1 MSSGRGTGRGAW
13 ERLRGLP
20 GRTPLRVKLI
30 TAVLA
35 LVIIALTVIS
45 LTSRA
50 VFSGYLMHQA
60 ENRLTND
67 YNTVVGHANMVRLGR
82 FGYLGDSQDQVWLL
96 DSHGR
101 QIQAIGPGGQP
112 IVSSGPP
119 PQIPNNQAWLT
130 GNVGKL
136 VTVAGQ
142 APGDNWLVITQPIPN
157 TQVYDPSTGE
167 ATVQTV
173 TLVVGT
179 DLGNISQAIGYLT
192 EIDMLVSLAVIVI
205 LAIVGIA
212 VVRASLRPLTDIEQT
227 AAAIAGGDLSSR
239 VPDRDPRTEV
249 GRLGRSLNAM
259 LAQIEAAFRAR
270 TESEEAARRSEARM
284 RQFVADA
291 SHELRTPLTAI
302 RGYAEYYRQ
311 RGGLGE
317 ISGVPPRHALS
328 NGSDA
333 TGHQPA
339 DASAESPP
347 ARDGTAVSPRHVGP
361 HPAQAAP
368 EATGPLA
375 RADLD
380 RIMQRVEQESSRMG
394 VLVEDMLLLARLDQ
408 QRPLERRTVDMLTI
422 AADSVND
429 ARVVAPD
436 RNISL
441 TVGSGAAL
449 LVVGDEARLR
459 QVITNLMSNALNH
472 TPGGTPIEVRVR
484 SGSLNEWRQA
494 AQAAGRTAL
503 AAAGRDGQPVP
514 AVVLEVA
521 DQGPGLTPYQAEH
534 VFERFYRADQART
547 RKAGGAG
554 LGLSIVAALVAAH
567 GGNVWVESP
576 PGGGATFRVAIP
588 LAPEARH
595 IDPDP
600 DDGTDPDILDSHG
613 SLDPRPAAWPHP
625 PRPGSPPPPGR
636 PASTNRIDGT

>member
-1 MSSGRGTGRGAW
+1 MSSAAGTGRGAW
-13 ERLRGLP
+13 ERLRSVP

-35 LVIIALTVIS
+35 LVAIALAVIS
-45 LTSRA
+45 FTGISVLRGYLLDQVDGQLTS
-50 VFSGYLMHQA
+50 MHS
-60 ENRLTND
+60 D
-67 YNTVVGHANMVRLGR
+67 
-82 FGYLGDSQDQVWLL
+82 
-96 DSHGR
+96 
-101 QIQAIGPGGQP
+101 AIGSHAFGGGSFRGYSPEAYVVEAVTSSGQVYAADNSPPAGATGPNVPNNTAWLNANAGKSVTVAALSGNASWRVIAYPDTPFYVLTPGGQQR
-112 IVSSGPP
+112 ING
-119 PQIPNNQAWLT
+119 
-130 GNVGKL
+130 
-136 VTVAGQ
+136 
-142 APGDNWLVITQPIPN
+142 
-157 TQVYDPSTGE
+157 
-167 ATVQTV
+167 
-173 TLVVGT
+173 TLVVGLDVT
-179 DLGNISQAIGYLT
+179 NVYSTVGRLAGLDLV
-192 EIDMLVSLAVIVI
+192 VSALLLLALLII
-205 LAIVGIA
+205 GIA
-212 VVRASLRPLTDIEQT
+212 VVRASLRPLTDIERT
-227 AAAIAGGDLSSR
+227 AAAIASGDLSSR

-249 GRLGRSLNAM
+249 GRLGMSLNAM
-259 LAQIEAAFRAR
+259 LAQIEAAFQAR
-270 TESEEAARRSEARM
+270 TESEEAARRSETRM

-317 ISGVPPRHALS
+317 ISGAPPRPALS
-328 NGSDA
+328 NGSDT
-333 TGHQPA
+333 TGHQAA
-339 DASAESPP
+339 DAPDDA
-347 ARDGTAVSPRHVGP
+347 AVSARQADPQ
-361 HPAQAAP
+361 PAEAAP
-368 EATGPLA
+368 EAARPLD

-422 AADSVND
+422 AADAVND

-472 TPGGTPIEVRVR
+472 TPGRTPIEVRVR
-484 SGSLNEWRQA
+484 SGSLNEWREA
-494 AQAAGRTAL
+494 AEAAGRTAF
-503 AAAGRDGQPVP
+503 AAVGRDAQPVP

-521 DQGPGLTPYQAEH
+521 DRGPGLTPYQAEH

-567 GGNVWVESP
+567 GGNVWAESP

-625 PRPGSPPPPGR
+625 PRPGSPPQPGR
-636 PASTNRIDGT
+636 PASTNRIDGTWMLP

>member
-13 ERLRGLP
+13 ERLRSVP

-30 TAVLA
+30 TALLA
-35 LVIIALTVIS
+35 LVIIALGLIS
-45 LTSRA
+45 FASRA
-50 VFSGYLMHQA
+50 IFGGYLTHQA
-60 ENRLTND
+60 ANQLTD
-67 YNTVVGHANMVRLGR
+67 YYQSVYGKASRGHLG
-82 FGYLGDSQDQVWLL
+82 GYLFVGSSVQQVWILN
-96 DSHGR
+96 SH
-101 QIQAIGPGGQP
+101 GQP
-112 IVSSGPP
+112 IQVSQGGVPLATSGNPP
-119 PQIPNNQAWLT
+119 PDVPTSQAWLNANA
-130 GNVGKL
+130 GQP
-136 VTVAGQ
+136 VTVPGPTA
-142 APGDNWLVITQPIPN
+142 GDNWLVITQQIPIQVINPPN
-157 TQVYDPSTGE
+157 SITNST
-167 ATVQTV
+167 AI
-173 TLVVGT
+173 LVVGT
-179 DLGNISQAIGYLT
+179 DLGNIRHEMGYLT

-205 LAIVGIA
+205 LAIVGVA

-317 ISGVPPRHALS
+317 ISGAPPRPAQS
-328 NGSDA
+328 NGSDV
-333 TGHQPA
+333 TGYQVA
-339 DASAESPP
+339 DASAESPHTP
-347 ARDGTAVSPRHVGP
+347 DDAAVSPRHADP
-361 HPAQAAP
+361 HPEEASP
-368 EATGPLA
+368 ETEGPLA

-422 AADSVND
+422 AADAVND

-472 TPGGTPIEVRVR
+472 TPGGTPIEVQVR

-494 AQAAGRTAL
+494 ARAAGRTAL

-576 PGGGATFRVAIP
+576 PAGGATFRVAIP

-595 IDPDP
+595 IEPDP

-613 SLDPRPAAWPHP
+613 SLASGPAPWPHP
-625 PRPGSPPPPGR
+625 PPPGSPPPPGR

>member
-1 MSSGRGTGRGAW
+1 MSSAAGTGRGAW
-13 ERLRGLP
+13 ERLRSVP

-35 LVIIALTVIS
+35 LVAIA
-45 LTSRA
+45 
-50 VFSGYLMHQA
+50 
-60 ENRLTND
+60 
-67 YNTVVGHANMVRLGR
+67 
-82 FGYLGDSQDQVWLL
+82 
-96 DSHGR
+96 
-101 QIQAIGPGGQP
+101 
-112 IVSSGPP
+112 
-119 PQIPNNQAWLT
+119 
-130 GNVGKL
+130 
-136 VTVAGQ
+136 
-142 APGDNWLVITQPIPN
+142 
-157 TQVYDPSTGE
+157 
-167 ATVQTV
+167 
-173 TLVVGT
+173 
-179 DLGNISQAIGYLT
+179 
-192 EIDMLVSLAVIVI
+192 LAVISFTTISVLKSYLLQPYDSTLQGNANAAVI
-205 LAIVGIA
+205 MVGRVLGGQDNPRYINQTALMWLPSSGNPVMVIWPTSGFNPFTSPSQPSTMPGPQVPDSSAWLAANNGHILTVPAKSGGGSWRILVQAASYSTAPGQTITGSLILGVDVTSVYSTVGHVTDIDLTVSGLLLFGILIVGIA
-212 VVRASLRPLTDIEQT
+212 AVRASLRPLTDIEQT
-227 AAAIAGGDLSSR
+227 AAAIAAGDLSR
-239 VPDRDPRTEV
+239 RIPDRDPRTEV
-249 GRLGRSLNAM
+249 GRLGRSLNTM
-259 LAQIEAAFRAR
+259 LAQIEAAFDARAASELAAR
-270 TESEEAARRSEARM
+270 GSEERM

-317 ISGVPPRHALS
+317 ISGAPPLS

-333 TGHQPA
+333 TGHQAA
-339 DASAESPP
+339 DTSAESPRAP
-347 ARDGTAVSPRHVGP
+347 DDAAVSPRHVDP
-361 HPAQAAP
+361 HPAEASP
-368 EATGPLA
+368 EAEGPLA

-408 QRPLERRTVDMLTI
+408 QRPLERRPVDMLTI
-422 AADSVND
+422 AADAVND

-459 QVITNLMSNALNH
+459 QVIANLMSNALNH
-472 TPGGTPIEVRVR
+472 TPEETPIEVRVR

-503 AAAGRDGQPVP
+503 AAAGLDGQPVP

-600 DDGTDPDILDSHG
+600 DDGTDPDIVDSHG
-613 SLDPRPAAWPHP
+613 SLDPRPATWPHP

-636 PASTNRIDGT
+636 PASTNHIDGT

>member
-1 MSSGRGTGRGAW
+1 MSSAAGTGRGAW
-13 ERLRGLP
+13 ERLRSVP

-30 TAVLA
+30 TALLA
-35 LVIIALTVIS
+35 LVIIALAVIS

-50 VFSGYLMHQA
+50 VFGGYLMRQA
-60 ENRLTND
+60 ENRLTNY
-67 YNTVVGHANMVRLGR
+67 YNTVVGHAQMVRVGR

-96 DSHGR
+96 DSHGQ
-101 QIQAIGPGGQP
+101 QIQAIGLGGQP
-112 IVSSGPP
+112 IGSSGPP
-119 PQIPNNQAWLT
+119 PQIPTNQAWLT
-130 GNVGKL
+130 ANAGKL

-142 APGDNWLVITQPIPN
+142 APGDNWLVITQPLPN
-157 TQVYDPSTGE
+157 TQVYDPNTGQV
-167 ATVQTV
+167 TLQTV

-205 LAIVGIA
+205 LAIVGVA

-227 AAAIAGGDLSSR
+227 AAAIADGDLSSR

-259 LAQIEAAFRAR
+259 LVQIEAAFQAR

-317 ISGVPPRHALS
+317 ISGAPPRPALS

-333 TGHQPA
+333 TGHQAA
-339 DASAESPP
+339 DASAE
-347 ARDGTAVSPRHVGP
+347 GTRTSDDAAVSPRDVNP
-361 HPAQAAP
+361 DPAEAAP
-368 EATGPLA
+368 EAAEPLA

-408 QRPLERRTVDMLTI
+408 QRPLERHTVDMLTI
-422 AADSVND
+422 AADAVND
-429 ARVVAPD
+429 ARVVVPD

-472 TPGGTPIEVRVR
+472 TPDETPIEVRLR
-484 SGSLNEWRQA
+484 SGTLDEWRRA
-494 AQAAGRTAL
+494 AEVAGRTAL
-503 AAAGRDGQPVP
+503 AAVGRDAQPVP

-521 DQGPGLTPYQAEH
+521 DHGLGLTPYQLEH

-554 LGLSIVAALVAAH
+554 LGLSIVSALVAAH

-595 IDPDP
+595 IEPDP
-600 DDGTDPDILDSHG
+600 DDGADPGMLDSHG
-613 SLDPRPAAWPHP
+613 SLGSGPATWPGSR
-625 PRPGSPPPPGR
+625 RPGSPP
-636 PASTNRIDGT
+636 

>member
-1 MSSGRGTGRGAW
+1 MSSAAGTGRGAW
-13 ERLRGLP
+13 ERLRSVP

-30 TAVLA
+30 TALLA
-35 LVIIALTVIS
+35 LVIIALAVIS
-45 LTSRA
+45 LISRA
-50 VFSGYLMHQA
+50 VYAAYLTRQAAAQLTTYYDGICDPSGCHLRYSYFNQGIEQMWTLNSRGQK
-60 ENRLTND
+60 
-67 YNTVVGHANMVRLGR
+67 V
-82 FGYLGDSQDQVWLL
+82 LL
-96 DSHGR
+96 
-101 QIQAIGPGGQP
+101 IGPGGTALVTSKQ
-112 IVSSGPP
+112 PP
-119 PQIPNNQAWLT
+119 PQIPTSQAWLT
-130 GNVGKL
+130 ANQGDV
-136 VTVAGQ
+136 VTV
-142 APGDNWLVITQPIPN
+142 PGASGDHWLVITNQLQVPVFSGSPGQPSSEP
-157 TQVYDPSTGE
+157 
-167 ATVQTV
+167 V
-173 TLVVGT
+173 TLVVGY
-179 DLGNISQAIGYLT
+179 DLSNVNRSIGYLT
-192 EIDMLVSLAVIVI
+192 GIDLLVSLAVIVI

-212 VVRASLRPLTDIEQT
+212 VVRASLRPLADIEET

-239 VPDRDPRTEV
+239 IPDRDPRTEV
-249 GRLGRSLNAM
+249 GRLGRSLNTM
-259 LAQIEAAFRAR
+259 LAQIETAFDARAASELAAR
-270 TESEEAARRSEARM
+270 GSEERM

-317 ISGVPPRHALS
+317 ISDAPPRPGLS
-328 NGSDA
+328 NGSDV
-333 TGHQPA
+333 TGYQA
-339 DASAESPP
+339 AEASAESPH
-347 ARDGTAVSPRHVGP
+347 ALDDAGVSPGHADP
-361 HPAQAAP
+361 HPAEASP
-368 EATGPLA
+368 ETEGPLA

-408 QRPLERRTVDMLTI
+408 QRGLERRTVDMLTI
-422 AADSVND
+422 AADAVND

-459 QVITNLMSNALNH
+459 QVIANLMSNALNH

-494 AQAAGRTAL
+494 ALAAGRTAL

-613 SLDPRPAAWPHP
+613 SLDPRPTTWPHP

-636 PASTNRIDGT
+636 PAPTDRIDGT